1 MPLRAI
7 LLPHLFNFKQNKL
20 MRYSILIFALFL
32 MACNHN
38 YYRLSKNYALNN
50 NVSATEIPDYS
61 NLDNWAA
68 IPLKHNPSDSVPKP
82 LRSNYF
88 ADTLADVFFI
98 HPTTYTDNAKAFG
111 WNAPTNDALLNAKT
125 DYSPILYQAS
135 IFNAIGRIYAPRYRQ
150 AHLSAYFPKTQADS
164 LHALAAF
171 NKAYDDIKKAFEYYL
186 QHYNHGRPII
196 IASHSQGSTHA
207 IRLIKEFFDG
217 KPLQQQLIVAYV
229 LGMPVPEHSFQNIK
243 ACNYPQ
249 QTGCICSWRSFK
261 EGYLPAYVQKENF
274 NAIVTNPL
282 TWKASEPDTNRL
294 ANKGAV
300 LKNFNAVIPHVVN
313 AVIEKNVLW
322 MEKPHFFGSFFL
334 HTKNYHIADFNFFYM
349 NIRENVAERTKA
361 FLEKK

>member
-1 MPLRAI
+1 
-7 LLPHLFNFKQNKL
+7 
-20 MRYSILIFALFL
+20 MRYSIIIFAIFL
-32 MACNHN
+32 ISCNHS
-38 YYRLSKNYALNN
+38 YYRLAKNYSVNN
-50 NVSATEIPDYS
+50 NPNATESPDYS
-61 NLDNWAA
+61 HLDNWAA

-82 LRSNYF
+82 LRNNYF

-98 HPTTYTDNAKAFG
+98 HPTTYTDASKAFG
-111 WNAPTNDALLNAKT
+111 WNAPVKDALLNAKT
-125 DYSPILYQAS
+125 DYSTILYQAS

-171 NKAYDDIKKAFEYYL
+171 NEAYNDIKKAFEFYS

-217 KPLQQQLIVAYV
+217 KTLQQQFVVAYV
-229 LGMPVPEHSFQNIK
+229 LGMPVPQHSFQNIS
-243 ACNYPQ
+243 ACNSPE

-261 EGYLPAYVQKENF
+261 EGYLLSYVQKEKF
-274 NAIVTNPL
+274 HAIVTNPL

-300 LKNFNAVIPHVVN
+300 LRNFNAVIPHVVN
-313 AVIEKNVLW
+313 AVIEKHVLW
-322 MEKPHFFGSFFL
+322 MDRPHFFCSIFL
-334 HTKNYHIADFNFFYM
+334 RTKNYLIAYFNFLYV
-349 NIRENVAERTKA
+349 NIRENVAERTKIL
-361 FLEKK
+361 LEKK